1 MQSAARSKFR
11 HPNVMSDA
19 ERLALPDPCRPIDE
33 WVLPAKRWTGFF
45 GSHSAESATMTNV
58 PPSTLYPKEQG
69 DIDRAIYQSP
79 NEEGASLAE
88 DLLACET
95 LNVRELIQQQQW
107 QQHAQKHRTTLTLP
121 LALLPRL
128 VGNSGMSLIKEIMAQ
143 NPQLLMMSETVPT
156 TKMNDNELA
165 IETPPPNP
173 ALLTIEQRLYLM
185 AQLYHI
191 MLCVF
196 LLCQCKS
203 RKTLNPKIT
212 LQDLTNAINRY
223 ADAHRTELNFLTQHA
238 DLSIEPKH
246 VEFAIVALNW
256 QRSKQADIRQRHTT
270 ISTHN
275 PLL

>member
-1 MQSAARSKFR
+1 MRDARSDSGR
-11 HPNVMSDA
+11 DSP
-19 ERLALPDPCRPIDE
+19 
-33 WVLPAKRWTGFF
+33 VLTADSAKRDLWGAVSTVQRWFT
-45 GSHSAESATMTNV
+45 AT
-58 PPSTLYPKEQG
+58 SYG
-69 DIDRAIYQSP
+69 R
-79 NEEGASLAE
+79 
-88 DLLACET
+88 
-95 LNVRELIQQQQW
+95 RELSRSGIRY
-107 QQHAQKHRTTLTLP
+107 RTP
-121 LALLPRL
+121 ARL
-128 VGNSGMSLIKEIMAQ
+128 Q
-143 NPQLLMMSETVPT
+143 TQ
-156 TKMNDNELA
+156 MNDNELA

-246 VEFAIVALNW
+246 VEFAPHLPEAVHSAMVRRARRNF
-256 QRSKQADIRQRHTT
+256 A
-270 ISTHN
+270 
-275 PLL
+275 